1 MGKLIADGINGS
13 DIIILETPT
22 DDSTLKP
29 DINKPADIENKD
41 IYGIVTASV
50 LNVIDKASLDGNI
63 IGTLKK
69 DDKVKLAVKIGDW
82 WNIYYGE
89 HGGFVSTQYI
99 ELT

>member
-41 IYGIVTASV
+41 TYGIVTVSV
-50 LNVIDKASLDGNI
+50 LNVVDKALLNENI
-63 IGTLKK
+63 LGTLKQK
-69 DDKVKLAVKIGDW
+69 NKVKLAIKVG
-82 WNIYYGE
+82 N
-89 HGGFVSTQYI
+89 
-99 ELT
+99 

>member
-41 IYGIVTASV
+41 TYGIVTVSV
-50 LNVIDKASLDGNI
+50 LNVVDKALLNENI
-63 IGTLKK
+63 LGTLKQK
-69 DDKVKLAVKIGDW
+69 NNVKLAIKVG
-82 WNIYYGE
+82 N
-89 HGGFVSTQYI
+89 
-99 ELT
+99 